1 MGSVHNFPGEKPEN
15 CIRVM
20 TANLWASDYFIEERI
35 GIMAEMTETLGID
48 ILLLQEVDSKYR
60 ELKEFIEQGYTIAA
74 LSPDPALP
82 PDLAGNATA
91 VLTKLPY
98 ETREPIRI
106 TLKESYYGQYAA
118 NALIDIPG
126 GNKVLAV
133 STHLLHG
140 GLHEHARLEQADILD
155 REITKVIG
163 TTDTLAILGGDMNCR
178 PDSSTARFLE
188 GIEPYKYRTAQWTDV
203 WNVAGTGPGY
213 TSSPINRWARVTN
226 SVNGSRDPW
235 QSPERRIDRILVR
248 GWVYGKPLYPLKAHV
263 LDQEYIEYIGA
274 PYPPSDHWTVVAD
287 LLY

>member
-20 TANLWASDYFIEERI
+20 TANLWASDYFLEERI
-35 GIMAEMTETLGID
+35 GIMAGIAETLNVD
-48 ILLLQEVDSKYR
+48 ILLLQEAEHTRS
-60 ELKEFIEQGYTIAA
+60 ELKEFIEKGYTIAA
-74 LSPDPALP
+74 LSPVTEDQW
-82 PDLAGNATA
+82 ATA

-98 ETREPIRI
+98 ETRDPIRY
-106 TLKESYYGQYAA
+106 TVQESSGEQYAA
-118 NALIDIPG
+118 NALIDTPG
-126 GNKVLAV
+126 GNKVLSV
-133 STHLLHG
+133 SAHLVHG

-155 REITKVIG
+155 REITEVIG

-203 WNVAGTGPGY
+203 WNVSGTGPGY
-213 TSSPINRWARVTN
+213 TSSPVNRWARVTN